1 MSTYYLNAVC
11 AIPVPDGSAVQ
22 NAAHRQRRT
31 IGGERGGRS
40 AALQV
45 EQGQQ
50 VPTCLSGGMP
60 HASGP
65 CMTDQP
71 EARRLPLIPIL
82 RAGDGVPDRDDLATW
97 HEALADAVGV
107 EVPHDLFALWLYPAS
122 GGAELIGPEALAQDE
137 LPVPLPRPRVSEE
150 ASATLAAI
158 VERAGYRSVACLPI
172 SFGPSDVGLLLA
184 AALDADRY
192 DAAARVTLGRVAEA
206 IAPTFSRIARQQ
218 GAAEGGGAPD
228 LGTALAAAWT
238 EARSPRDFFALAS
251 AAFGEL
257 VPHDIFEVLIPGPSP
272 GRQYRLGGHAGGPPW
287 AEPGLVAEP
296 ERLDLVALFGGQPTL
311 LLREPIDPSL
321 TRLFGDALPS
331 GEVIR
336 SLLGVRITSGGHLAG
351 HLLVGSSRGGAYQDE
366 DLLSLVRLGAIL
378 GPKIDSYVL
387 SSQLQALRKQL
398 VTLRNAPAH
407 QARVADM
414 LSTTAQFAE
423 ASRRLAEETRA
434 MLPCDRLT
442 LAVRLTEGNRVVLVE
457 PGEAK
462 HWSDLPLVPI
472 AGTPLGRVL
481 RGEVAE
487 LVTESPKATELIVPL
502 RVSGRMVGALVLEAR
517 GFGALGPGDVAPAQ
531 QLADL
536 VAPYVELVRRAAMLP
551 APVMPGWK
559 RVG

>member
-11 AIPVPDGSAVQ
+11 ATHVPGGAGCKTPRTGGSL
-22 NAAHRQRRT
+22 AAGRAATDPQVHLRQRV
-31 IGGERGGRS
+31 RG
-40 AALQV
+40 
-45 EQGQQ
+45 
-50 VPTCLSGGMP
+50 CLFGGMP
-60 HASGP
+60 RASLP
-65 CMTDQP
+65 RMTDQTDRKP
-71 EARRLPLIPIL
+71 LPLIPIL
-82 RAGDGVPDRDDLATW
+82 RAGDGLPDRDELATW
-97 HEALADAVGV
+97 HEALAEAVGV
-107 EVPHDLFALWLYPAS
+107 EMPHDLFALWLYPAS
-122 GGAELIGPEALAQDE
+122 GGAELIGPEALAQDD
-137 LPVPLPRPRVSEE
+137 LPVPLPRPRVSDEG
-150 ASATLAAI
+150 AAKLAAI

-172 SFGPSDVGLLLA
+172 RFGPSDVGLLLV

-192 DAAARVTLGRVAEA
+192 DAAARETIRRVAEA

-218 GAAEGGGAPD
+218 GAAAGGPVPD

-251 AAFGEL
+251 EAFGQL

-287 AEPGLVAEP
+287 AEPGLVVEK
-296 ERLDLVALFGGQPTL
+296 ERLDLVALFGGRPTL
-311 LLREPIDPSL
+311 VLRDPVESSL
-321 TRLFGDALPS
+321 TELFGEALPT
-331 GEVIR
+331 GQVIR
-336 SLLGVRITSGGHLAG
+336 SLLGVRITSSGHLAG
-351 HLLVGSSRGGAYQDE
+351 HLLVGSAQAGVYQDE
-366 DLLSLVRLGAIL
+366 DLASLVRLGDML

-387 SSQLQALRKQL
+387 ASQLHVLRKQL

-414 LSTTAQFAE
+414 LATTARFAE

-442 LAVRLTEGNRVVLVE
+442 LAVRLSEGDRVVLVE

-487 LVTESPKATELIVPL
+487 LVTESPKVTELIVPL
-502 RVSGRMVGALVLEAR
+502 RVSGRTVGALVLEAR
-517 GFGALGPGDVAPAQ
+517 GFGALGPGDVAPVQ

>member
-1 MSTYYLNAVC
+1 MTE
-11 AIPVPDGSAVQ
+11 PPDP
-22 NAAHRQRRT
+22 R
-31 IGGERGGRS
+31 
-40 AALQV
+40 
-45 EQGQQ
+45 
-50 VPTCLSGGMP
+50 P
-60 HASGP
+60 
-65 CMTDQP
+65 
-71 EARRLPLIPIL
+71 LPLIPIL
-82 RAGDGVPDRDDLATW
+82 RAGDGLPDRDDLATW

-122 GGAELIGPEALAQDE
+122 GGTELIGPEALAQDE

-150 ASATLAAI
+150 GMVTLAAI

-172 SFGPSDVGLLLA
+172 RFGPSDVGLLLV

-192 DAAARVTLGRVAEA
+192 DATARDTLRRVAEA

-218 GAAEGGGAPD
+218 GAAEGGAAPD
-228 LGTALAAAWT
+228 LGTTLAAAWT

-257 VPHDIFEVLIPGPSP
+257 VPHHIFEVLIPGPSP
-272 GRQYRLGGHAGGPPW
+272 GRQYRLGGHSGGPPW
-287 AEPGLVAEP
+287 AESGLVVEP
-296 ERLDLVALFGGQPTL
+296 ERLDLIALFGGQPTL
-311 LLREPIDPSL
+311 LLRESVDPSL
-321 TRLFGDALPS
+321 TRLLGETLPS
-331 GEVIR
+331 GEAVR
-336 SLLGVRITSGGHLAG
+336 SLLGVRIMSSGHLAG
-351 HLLVGSSRGGAYQDE
+351 HLLVGSSQAGAYQEE
-366 DLLSLVRLGAIL
+366 DLASLVRLGAML
-378 GPKIDSYVL
+378 GPKIDSYIL
-387 SSQLQALRKQL
+387 SSQLQVLRKQL

-442 LAVRLTEGNRVVLVE
+442 LAVRLSEGDRVVLVE

-472 AGTPLGRVL
+472 TGTPLGRVL

-487 LVTESPKATELIVPL
+487 LVTEGPKATELIVPL
-502 RVSGRMVGALVLEAR
+502 RVSGRTVGALVLEAR
-517 GFGALGPGDVAPAQ
+517 GFGALGPGDVAPVQ

-536 VAPYVELVRRAAMLP
+536 VAPYVELVRRAALLP

-559 RVG
+559 RVS